1 MIVTIG
7 KSMFG
12 RSSCFRLPQLA
23 TPPPKTAS
31 AMRMVTLRRATAS
44 LVRKNMEPPLFTD
57 WSGQQC
63 PTGVVSR
70 NPADDAAGLLKH

>member
-1 MIVTIG
+1 
-7 KSMFG
+7 
-12 RSSCFRLPQLA
+12 
-23 TPPPKTAS
+23 
-31 AMRMVTLRRATAS
+31 MVTLRRATAS

-70 NPADDAAGLLKH
+70 NPAKDAAGLLKH